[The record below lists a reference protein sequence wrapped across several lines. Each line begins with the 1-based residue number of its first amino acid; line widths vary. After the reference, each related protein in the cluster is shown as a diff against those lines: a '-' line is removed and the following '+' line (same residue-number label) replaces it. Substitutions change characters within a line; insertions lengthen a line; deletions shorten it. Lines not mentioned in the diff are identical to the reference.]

1 MSDTEKFKKH
11 IIPLQPAMQRMA
23 ERLLGNEDD
32 AADAVQDSYVSLWK
46 EREKLNSVVNIEAW
60 CITMVKRRCVDIL
73 RKRRSTLELDEIMNY
88 EDEKNQEEDRLLLA
102 FRFIDRLPERQ
113 ARIVKL
119 KHFDNYD
126 TQSIASAMQISEAN
140 VYVLLSRAYNSLKQM
155 ISEYEKE

>member
-46 EREKLNSVVNIEAW
+46 ERQKLNSVDNIEAW
-60 CITMVKRRCVDIL
+60 CIMMVKRRCVDIL
-73 RKRRSTLELDEIMNY
+73 RKRRPMLEIDERMDY
-88 EDEKNQEEDRLLLA
+88 VEEETREEDRLQLA

-126 TQSIASAMQISEAN
+126 TQSIALEMKISEAN
-140 VYVLLSRAYNSLKQM
+140 VYVLLSRAYNNLKQM
-155 ISEYEKE
+155 ISEYEKD